1 MKSPID
7 ACHHVAVVVRDA
19 AAARAF
25 YGDLLGLEE
34 LERPAEIAERIAGA
48 WYRIGGSELHVFER
62 PDFEPY
68 AGPIGPHVALRAAD
82 FDATV
87 ARLREHGCQFVFGP
101 DRDSTG
107 VARVILRDPT
117 GNTVEITDAPLHG

>member
-48 WYRIGGSELHVFER
+48 WYRIGASELHVFER
-62 PDFEPY
+62 ADFEPY

-87 ARLREHGCQFVFGP
+87 ARLREQGCSFVFGP
-101 DRDSTG
+101 DRDSAG